1 MNKLHVYAL
10 RFHQCDIKALMEAN
24 NKMTVRKA
32 IAIVLSRYF

>member
-10 RFHQCDIKALMEAN
+10 RFHQCDIQMLMEAN
-24 NKMTVRKA
+24 KKMPVRKA